1 MKRNRKSQKLAGVLL
16 GAALVLAA
24 CGGGSD
30 SDSDGGDGGT
40 TAGWAEGESAMTITY
55 DIAEAAVWDDGSPIT
70 WEDFECTAKA
80 VLKTPGSISTGGY
93 DKIVGLKEGDS
104 AKQVVVDFNVPYAPW
119 KGLFGGLIKKAAVA
133 NCEDVSQ
140 DMQTSIPFSG
150 NQWKMESWSADQV
163 VFVPNENYFGT
174 TKAGY
179 GKLVMVPK
187 VETQI
192 PALKAGEVDFIY
204 PQFYDGLAAE
214 LADPNIKL
222 SVGFGSQ
229 YEALYFNLG
238 VDGKDA
244 DGNTRAFSD
253 PAYREAFYKAIDQDA
268 LFKQIYEPLVDGAK
282 LLECGPIVPGTYC
295 PEDVFGNKYDLA
307 AVESIMTG
315 AGYAKDGSGMWAKD
329 GTVPTVKWV
338 VNTGNTRRES
348 TQAYLIPLLKEAGF
362 NVEPYNCDADCYFQQ
377 RLPGMDYDLA
387 MYISVAPPDPAY
399 LVSSFA
405 GDKVPTEANGNTG
418 QNFQGWVNEAATEA
432 LNASDV
438 EPDAAKRA
446 DLIKTA
452 IREMDKDYIMVPLYQ
467 FPNLGAY
474 RSDKV
479 GNAEGQL
486 NNYAAFYDTFIWED
500 VDGDGQVV
508 IGAEQW
514 PSCLN
519 PVTECANSSWALW
532 TAAQNVLPG
541 VWLTTNDGNYE
552 LSELMASEPKVEVK
566 G

>member
-30 SDSDGGDGGT
+30 SDSDGGDG
-40 TAGWAEGESAMTITY
+40 ASSGWATGESAMTITY
-55 DIAEAAVWDDGSPIT
+55 DIAEAAVWDDGTPIT

-80 VLKTPGSISTGGY
+80 ALKTPGSIGTGGY
-93 DKIVGLKEGDS
+93 DKIVGVKQGDS
-104 AKQVVVDFNVPYAPW
+104 DKQVVVDFNVPYAPW

-133 NCEDVSQ
+133 NCEDISQ

-163 VFVPNENYFGT
+163 VFVPNENYWGT
-174 TKAGY
+174 KKAGY

-187 VETQI
+187 VETQV

-204 PQFYDGLAAE
+204 PQFYDGLTAE
-214 LADPNIKL
+214 LEDPNVKL

-229 YEALYFNLG
+229 FESLYFNLG
-238 VDGKDA
+238 VDGKDKE
-244 DGNTRAFSD
+244 GNPRAFAD
-253 PAYREAFYKAIDQDA
+253 PAYREAFYKAIDLDA
-268 LFKQIYEPLVDGAK
+268 LFKQIYAPLVDGAK

-295 PEDVFGNKYDLA
+295 PEGVFGNKYDPA
-307 AVESIMTG
+307 AVETIMTG

-399 LVSSFA
+399 LVGSFA

-446 DLIKTA
+446 ELIKTA
-452 IREMDKDYIMVPLYQ
+452 IKEMDKDYIMVPLYQ

-479 GNAEGQL
+479 GNVEGQL
-486 NNYAAFYDTFIWED
+486 NNYAAFYDTFVWED

>member
-1 MKRNRKSQKLAGVLL
+1 MKRIRKSHKLAGALL

-30 SDSDGGDGGT
+30 SDTDGGGG
-40 TAGWAEGESAMTITY
+40 GSSQWAAGESAMTITY
-55 DIAEAAVWDDGSPIT
+55 DIAEAAVWDDGSAIT
-70 WEDFECTAKA
+70 WEDFECTALA
-80 VLKTPGSISTGGY
+80 ALKTPGSIGTGGY
-93 DKIVGLKEGDS
+93 DKIVGIKEGDS

-133 NCEDVSQ
+133 NCEDISQ

-163 VFVPNENYFGT
+163 VFVPNENYYGT
-174 TKAGY
+174 KKAGY
-179 GKLVMVPK
+179 GRLVMVPK

-204 PQFYDGLAAE
+204 PQFYDGLTKE
-214 LADPNIKL
+214 LEDPNVKL

-229 YEALYFNLG
+229 YEGLYFNLG
-238 VDGKDA
+238 VDGKNA
-244 DGNTRAFSD
+244 DGNPRAFAD
-253 PAYREAFYKAIDQDA
+253 PAYREAFYKAIDLDA
-268 LFKQIYEPLVDGAK
+268 LFKQIYAPLVDGAK
-282 LLECGPIVPGTYC
+282 LLECGPIVPGPFC
-295 PEDVFGNKYDLA
+295 PEGVFGNKYDLA
-307 AVESIMTG
+307 AVETIMTG
-315 AGYAKDGSGMWAKD
+315 AGYEKDGSGMWAKD
-329 GTVPTVKWV
+329 GTVPTVQWV

-399 LVSSFA
+399 LVGSFA

-418 QNFQGWVNEAATEA
+418 QNFQGWVNETATKA
-432 LNASDV
+432 LNDSDI

-446 DLIKTA
+446 ELIKTA
-452 IREMDKDYIMVPLYQ
+452 IAEMDKDYIMVPLYQ

-479 GNAEGQL
+479 NNVEGQL
-486 NNYAAFYDTFIWED
+486 NNYAAFYDHFQWED

-552 LSELMASEPKVEVK
+552 LSEMMAGEPKVEVK